1 MVSFSFSFFLVS
13 FFKKRITFYLVCVH
27 VYLCLCVR
35 IYTIAHT
42 WRSED
47 SLQESILSSA
57 MWMPGINLG
66 LVAST
71 NLFAG
76 LFALPFVPEWP
87 WMRDLLALAHWVL
100 ELQVCTSMLGCVI
113 GFRNSHIMSPCIS
126 FWSSP
131 RYIRVSVSPHLS
143 QSRLFSDFSGNSL

>member
-87 WMRDLLALAHWVL
+87 
-100 ELQVCTSMLGCVI
+100 
-113 GFRNSHIMSPCIS
+113 
-126 FWSSP
+126 
-131 RYIRVSVSPHLS
+131 
-143 QSRLFSDFSGNSL
+143 